1 MAFTISQNDGRDI
14 GWGILGCGD
23 VCEVKGGPNALNQ
36 PGSRVVH
43 VMRRTAGRAEDFARR
58 HDVPRWSDSVDA
70 VLDDPAVDAVHIATP
85 PGSHCELALRCAAAG
100 KPLLVEKPMARSA
113 AECKRMCA
121 AFEAA
126 GLPLWVAYYRRCL
139 PRWVRVKQL
148 IDDGEL
154 GTLTHVDYRMT
165 RRHRP
170 QRQTEWRMQAEQS
183 GGGLI
188 LDLGSHLLDLLDHL
202 LGPLDNVAGD
212 ARNHSDNA
220 VEDSVCMSFLARDCL
235 GTATWNFAGSVMED
249 VLTLTG
255 TQGRITVSCF
265 GTEPFS
271 LQHGDKARLIA
282 EPTPSAV
289 QRPLTTTIVHDL
301 RTGEQTCPSTGRS
314 ALRTNAVIDA
324 VLDRFYA
331 GRSDS
336 FWERLNRVAEQ
347 RS

>member
-1 MAFTISQNDGRDI
+1 MAFTISEPI

-36 PGSRVVH
+36 DGSRVVH
-43 VMRRTAGRAEDFARR
+43 VMRRTGAKVEDFARR
-58 HDVPRWSDSVDA
+58 FDVARWSDSVDA
-70 VLDDPAVDAVHIATP
+70 VLEDPAVDCVHIATP
-85 PGSHCELALRCAAAG
+85 PGSHLELALRCAAAG
-100 KPLLVEKPMARSA
+100 KPTLVEKPMARSA
-113 AECKRMCA
+113 AECAQMCT
-121 AFEAA
+121 AFEDA
-126 GLPLWVAYYRRCL
+126 GLPLWTAYYRRCL

-170 QRQTEWRMQAEQS
+170 QRQTEWRMQVEQA

-202 LGPLDNVAGD
+202 LGPLNDVHGD

-220 VEDSVCMSFLARDCL
+220 VEDSVCMTFTAGACL

-255 TQGRITVSCF
+255 TAGRLVLSCF
-265 GTEPFS
+265 GTDAFT
-271 LQHGDKARLIA
+271 LVKGDERKTFE

-289 QRPLTTTIVHDL
+289 QRPLATTILHDL

-314 ALRTNAVIDA
+314 GLRTNAVMDA
-324 VLDRFYA
+324 ALERFYG
-331 GRSDS
+331 GRGDA
-336 FWERLNRVAEQ
+336 FWERI
-347 RS
+347 SS